1 MIGMVDYHMHSILS
15 DGKDSYEE
23 MIQQAILKGLN
34 EIGFS
39 DHICLKPVDWAMRI
53 EDIPVMT
60 RQIQDLKSKYKDQI
74 QIRYGVEVDYLP
86 GYEDEIREIIEN
98 IPVDYVIGSVHFIG
112 DWNFDTDE
120 SLYGKWT
127 NDKLY
132 EKYFHLIKKAAQ
144 SDLFD
149 IIGHIDI
156 IKKFRIYP
164 ETNQDKLFE
173 ETVKIIKDHNL
184 VVELNTGG
192 LDRPCHEF
200 TPSPRILELC
210 YRHHV
215 PVTLSSDAHR
225 AVQIARH
232 YNEAT
237 ALLFQVGYTEII
249 GFNHRIRRP
258 IKLYGNSLPKD

>member
-23 MIQQAILKGLN
+23 MVRMAIVKGLD

-39 DHICLKPVDWAMRI
+39 DHICLKPVDWALQM

-60 RQIQDLKSKYKDQI
+60 RQILDLKSKYKDQI
-74 QIRYGVEVDYLP
+74 KIRYGIELDYFPGMEEELKEV
-86 GYEDEIREIIEN
+86 IEN
-98 IPVDYVIGSVHFIG
+98 IPVDYVIGSIHFLG

-120 SLYGKWT
+120 SLYGKWP

-132 EKYFHLIKKAAQ
+132 EKYFGLVQQAAK
-144 SDLFD
+144 SGLFD
-149 IIGHIDI
+149 IIGHLDL
-156 IKKFRIYP
+156 IKKFRVYP
-164 ETNQDKLFE
+164 ESNQDKLFDD
-173 ETVKIIKDHNL
+173 TIKTIKEHNL

-192 LDRPCHEF
+192 MDRPCAEYF
-200 TPSPRILELC
+200 PGPKLLELC

-225 AVQIARH
+225 TVQIARH
-232 YNEAT
+232 YESAV
-237 ALLFQVGYTEII
+237 ALLMQIGYTEIV
-249 GFNHRIRRP
+249 GFNNRIRR
-258 IKLYGNSLPKD
+258 IIRL